1 MRGKQEN
8 LKEDLLTEI
17 KLRNKGL
24 SLYEVGM

>member
-24 SLYEVGM
+24 GLYEVGM